1 MKTNEFSDDYLNEL
15 LDKSSKENKTAFLL
29 GDFNINLLN
38 YDVHPHTN
46 QFPHSL
52 LSHYFLLHILHPS
65 KVTTISKTLIDNIF
79 SNTAVPSIISGNLI
93 ASISDNL
100 PQFLVAPNIFFNVSY
115 PKLNNYQSDWLRYDQ
130 ENVILDH
137 FSVN

>member
-1 MKTNEFSDDYLNEL
+1 MKSNEFNVDYLNAL
-15 LDKSSKENKTAFLL
+15 LDKSSKKNKTTSLL

-38 YDVHPHTN
+38 YDVHSHTN
-46 QFPHSL
+46 EFPHSL
-52 LSHYFLLHILHPS
+52 LSHYFLLHILHPN
-65 KVTTISKTLIDNIF
+65 KVATNSKTLIDNIF

-115 PKLNNYQSDWLRYDQ
+115 PKLNNYQGDWLRYDQ
-130 ENVILDH
+130 EHFVLDH